1 MKAIIVAAGMGR
13 RLSPYTDD
21 RPKCLV
27 EIAGRPMLARQLEA
41 YRQAGVTEFVI
52 VRGYLGDRLAAALA
66 AEPDVT
72 FVDNP
77 HFQRNNILCSLMC
90 AAEHMSGPGGFLF
103 SYSDIVFRPSLVR
116 AVQETPGDLA
126 LLVDPHYA
134 TVYEGRTDHPIDEG
148 ELAEVK
154 GGRVLRVGKRVVPP
168 AEAQGEFIGLLRAS
182 EAGAAHMLRTFAQRK
197 AELGMDAPYG
207 RAPRLEVAYLT
218 DLLNDL
224 IAQGADLR
232 AALSKAP
239 DSWREIDT
247 VQDLERARR
256 VIDW

>member
-27 EIAGRPMLARQLEA
+27 EIAGRPMLARQLDT
-41 YRQAGVTEFVI
+41 YRAAGVTGFVI
-52 VRGYLGDRLAAALA
+52 VRGYLADRLTAALS

-72 FVDNP
+72 FVDNRDYG
-77 HFQRNNILCSLMC
+77 RNNILCSLMF
-90 AAEHMSGPGGFLF
+90 AEQHMDGGFLF
-103 SYSDIVFRPSLVR
+103 SYSDIVFRPALVT
-116 AVQETPGDLA
+116 AVRDAPGELA
-126 LLVDPHYA
+126 LLVDQHYA
-134 TVYEGRTDHPIDEG
+134 SVYEGRTDHPIEEA

-154 GGRVLRVGKRVVPP
+154 DGRVLRVGKRAVPRE
-168 AEAQGEFIGLLRAS
+168 EAQGEFIGLLRAS
-182 EAGAAHMLRTFAQRK
+182 AAGAARMRETFHRRK
-197 AELGMDAPYG
+197 AALGMDAPYG

-218 DLLNDL
+218 DLLADL
-224 IAQGADLR
+224 IAQGADVR
-232 AALSKAP
+232 AAFTPGP